1 MNAAPATAAG
11 AVSEFFRAAS
21 RMKPGDLES
30 GHEEWMR
37 IAERNAVTG
46 VNGPF

>member
-11 AVSEFFRAAS
+11 AVSEFFQAAS

-30 GHEEWMR
+30 GHEEWMP
-37 IAERNAVTG
+37 IAERNEVTG